1 MSNTTAQPAK
11 PASEKSINYLVSLA
25 AKRTPHVA
33 ETTIREWAATAG
45 QAEVSK
51 RIDWIKGQ
59 PVVAQAPAASNG
71 SSKRT
76 EDPVDGIYVV
86 KGDTAM
92 QASAIDRQDLNP
104 PKQDRIFKVYKA
116 VHGSG
121 RQCVKRLVID
131 GTSGS
136 FEYMG
141 LAAKHL
147 PATARLLSL
156 EEAQAFG
163 KIYGFCVRCGRTLT
177 DEESIAAGIGPVC
190 AGRWA

>member
-76 EDPVDGIYVV
+76 EEPADGIYVNKDDDGNQV
-86 KGDTAM
+86 
-92 QASAIDRQDLNP
+92 
-104 PKQDRIFKVYKA
+104 IFKVYKA

-121 RQCVKRLVID
+121 RQCVKRLEHTVHPE
-131 GTSGS
+131 GHVLAGNPKGQ
-136 FEYMG
+136 FVYMG

-147 PATARLLSL
+147 PAEARALTL
-156 EEAQAFG
+156 EEAQKFG
-163 KIYGFCVRCGRTLT
+163 KIYGFCGRCGRTLT
-177 DEESIAAGIGPVC
+177 DDDSIAAGIGPVC